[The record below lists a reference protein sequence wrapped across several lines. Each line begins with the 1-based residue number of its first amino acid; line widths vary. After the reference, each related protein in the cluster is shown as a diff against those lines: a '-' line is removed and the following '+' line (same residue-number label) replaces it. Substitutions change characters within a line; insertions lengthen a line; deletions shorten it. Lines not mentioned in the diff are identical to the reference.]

1 MTSPM
6 MKEKR
11 TMKDEVRTT
20 EDIYS
25 YAKQALDLLE
35 MRRVQGYINDSNYN
49 ECKQL
54 LTEQVNDE
62 LSTYYLTD

>member
-1 MTSPM
+1 

>member
-1 MTSPM
+1 MTNPT

-25 YAKQALDLLE
+25 YAKQAVDLLE

>member
-1 MTSPM
+1 MTNPM

>member
-1 MTSPM
+1 

-20 EDIYS
+20 QANYS

>member
-1 MTSPM
+1 MTNPT